1 MIEVGSSLYRHTNN
15 PVPIVS
21 ISTFD
26 NESYWFMSCD
36 VITDY
41 VKLLAEGITD
51 VFWFQLLNT
60 LKIMLLMFV
69 LSPSLFAVWIC
80 VLCNYLFFCFF
91 VHFMFFLRRLVCFCR
106 VVGLVKSAASSFPSM
121 C

>member
-69 LSPSLFAVWIC
+69 LSPSLFAVWLC
-80 VLCNYLFFCFF
+80 VLCNYFSAFLYISCI
-91 VHFMFFLRRLVCFCR
+91 FLRRLMCFCR